1 MLRNGVPLY
10 EYTSTKSYVSM
21 SIYVYDVKRNDSF
34 VIVNETVKDPI
45 LLPILSN
52 AFQVSGH

>member
-1 MLRNGVPLY
+1 MPLY